1 MQVLK
6 SPGFTE
12 LDKRL
17 QYEVNVAAA
26 AMHFEDKSVAPVADD
41 DDVGSASSN

>member
-1 MQVLK
+1 VLK
-6 SPGFTE
+6 SPGYTE

-17 QYEVNVAAA
+17 QYEVNLAAA
-26 AMHFEDKSVAPVADD
+26 AMHFEDKASAPMAED